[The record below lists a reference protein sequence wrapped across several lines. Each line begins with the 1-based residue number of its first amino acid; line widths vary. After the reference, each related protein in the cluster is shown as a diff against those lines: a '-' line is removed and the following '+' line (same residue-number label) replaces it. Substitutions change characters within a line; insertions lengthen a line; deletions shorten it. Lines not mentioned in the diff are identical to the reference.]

1 MPADIKACIFDV
13 FGTVVDWR
21 TSVSKDLAAFAA
33 SKQITGVDW
42 LAFAVAWRKLYQPGM
57 EEVRSGRRP
66 FTVLDVLHRESLVR
80 LIGEFGIKGLSE
92 ADIDHMNRA
101 WHRLDPWPD
110 VVAGLTRL
118 KSRFIIAPCSNGNIA
133 LMVNMAKRAGLP
145 WDCVLGAETA
155 RAYKP
160 APEAYLASCRMLD
173 LRPSQVLMVAA
184 HNGDLKAAKA
194 QGLGTAFVARPTEHG
209 PDQKTDLAADS
220 SVVDIPADSFV
231 DLAQKLGC

>member
-21 TSVSKDLAAFAA
+21 TSVSQDLAGFAA
-33 SKQITGVDW
+33 TKGITGVDW

-57 EEVRSGRRP
+57 DEVRSGRRAW
-66 FTVLDVLHRESLVR
+66 TILDVLHRESLVK
-80 LIGEFGIKGLSE
+80 LVGEFAIKGLSE

-110 VVAGLTRL
+110 AVPGLTRL
-118 KSRFIIAPCSNGNIA
+118 KTRHIVAPCSNGNIA

-160 APEAYLASCRMLD
+160 MPEAYLSACRMLD
-173 LRPSQVLMVAA
+173 LKPAQVLMVAA
-184 HNGDLKAAKA
+184 HNGDLKAAKT
-194 QGLGTAFVARPTEHG
+194 QGLGTAFVPRPTEHG
-209 PDQKTDLAADS
+209 PGQKTDLAADRE
-220 SVVDIPADSFV
+220 VVDIAADSFV
-231 DLAQKLGC
+231 DLAGRLGC

>member
-1 MPADIKACIFDV
+1 MPGDIKACIFDV

-21 TSVSKDLAAFAA
+21 TSVSRDLAAFAEGKGI
-33 SKQITGVDW
+33 SGVDW

-57 EEVRSGRRP
+57 DEVRSGRRAW
-66 FTVLDVLHRESLVR
+66 TVLDVLHRESLVT
-80 LIGEFGIKGLSE
+80 LIGEFAIKGLSE
-92 ADIDHMNRA
+92 ADVDHMNRA

-110 VVAGLTRL
+110 AVPGLARL
-118 KSRFIIAPCSNGNIA
+118 KTKHIIAPCSNGNIA
-133 LMVNMAKRAGLP
+133 LIVNMAKRAGLP

-160 APEAYLASCRMLD
+160 MPEAYLSACRMLD
-173 LRPSQVLMVAA
+173 LKPPQVLMVAA

-194 QGLGTAFVARPTEHG
+194 QGLSTAFVPRPTEHG
-209 PDQKTDLAADS
+209 PGQKTDLAADM

-231 DLAQKLGC
+231 DLAARLGC